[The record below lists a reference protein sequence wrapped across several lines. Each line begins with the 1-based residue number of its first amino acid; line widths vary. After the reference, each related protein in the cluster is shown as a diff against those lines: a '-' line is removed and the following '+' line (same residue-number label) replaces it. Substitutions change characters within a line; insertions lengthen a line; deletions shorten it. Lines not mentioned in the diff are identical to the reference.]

1 MNKLKFDHFAI
12 FQVVFKVIYIVSG
25 FLIFGILISNATS
38 EFNNNKVN
46 HEKVIKHPF
55 VEIDCMN
62 CDEID

>member
-12 FQVVFKVIYIVSG
+12 FQVVFKVIYILSG

-38 EFNNNKVN
+38 GWNSDKVN
-46 HEKVIKHPF
+46 YEKVIEHPF
-55 VEIDCMN
+55 VQVDCMN

>member
-12 FQVVFKVIYIVSG
+12 FQVVFKVIYILSG

-38 EFNNNKVN
+38 SWNSDKVN
-46 HEKVIKHPF
+46 HEKVIEHPF
-55 VEIDCMN
+55 VQIDCMN